1 MLRLSDTVDRKF
13 IDSIRVDHLEVET
26 DSGWEPINHIHQTI
40 LYEKWQLTTE
50 SGLTLFCAD
59 DHIVFDESMEEVF
72 VKNLISDVSRI
83 WTVHGLE
90 LVIDVVNLNIL
101 EHMFDLSLD
110 STNKRFYTEGILSHN
125 STILDAITYALFNKP
140 FRKINKPQLVNTVN
154 NGDCMVEIE
163 FSINNNK
170 YKIMRGIKPNIF
182 EIYENDKM
190 LNQDAA
196 IKDYQQYLED
206 TILRMTYK
214 AFCQIVVIG
223 NATYQPF
230 MKLNPVERRAIVENF
245 LDIDIFT
252 KMNGLLKSRITETKE
267 QINGTS
273 YQVDLSKEKI
283 RMADKIL
290 SSSEESIDV
299 KINDNLIG
307 LDNRKI
313 LVDMC
318 NQEIQKLSTDISNI
332 IINDIIIQKTKTKIS
347 EIETL
352 HTTLSTKHKSLYK
365 EIQFLTN
372 NDNCPT
378 CKQEINTEFKISS
391 LSDKTGKINK
401 YTQAIKDLS
410 EKILNYKN
418 DLADHMQL
426 VDEINNTNNKIRQL
440 ESDMAYQIKDIKRI
454 TEENKKLTS
463 EKENNIKKNMQ
474 EYSTLVGDHLKLT
487 DNRDGLLE
495 NQHLNSIAAILLKDD
510 GIKTKI
516 IKHYLP
522 AMNKLINKY
531 LHLMDF
537 YISYTLDENFSEV
550 IKQAN
555 KESFSYASFSEG
567 EKLRIDLAILFA
579 WREIAKSKNSTNTNL
594 LILDEIFDSSLDGS
608 GIDDF
613 IGIINT
619 VSENTNV
626 FIISHRGDQ
635 VADKFKNTVK
645 FAKLN
650 GFSKIV

>member
-1 MLRLSDTVDRKF
+1 MITFETLRYKNFLSTGNTF
-13 IDSIRVDHLEVET
+13 TTIPL
-26 DSGWEPINHIHQTI
+26 SGNST
-40 LYEKWQLTTE
+40 
-50 SGLTLFCAD
+50 
-59 DHIVFDESMEEVF
+59 
-72 VKNLISDVSRI
+72 NLIVGKNGS
-83 WTVHGLE
+83 G
-90 LVIDVVNLNIL
+90 
-101 EHMFDLSLD
+101 
-110 STNKRFYTEGILSHN
+110 K

-426 VDEINNTNNKIRQL
+426 VDEINNTNNKIRQR

>member
-26 DSGWEPINHIHQTI
+26 DSGWEPITHIHQTI

-59 DHIVFDESMEEVF
+59 DHIVFDEGMEEVF

-83 WTVHGLE
+83 WTVNGLE
-90 LVIDVVNLNIL
+90 LVIDVVNMNIL

-110 STNKRFYTEGILSHN
+110 STNKRFYTAGILSHN

-154 NGDCMVEIE
+154 NGDCMTEIE
-163 FSINNNK
+163 FSLNNKK
-170 YKIMRGIKPNIF
+170 YKIVRGIKPSIF
-182 EIYENDKM
+182 EIYENGKM
-190 LNQDAA
+190 IHQDAA
-196 IKDYQQYLED
+196 IKDYQQYLEEN
-206 TILRMTYK
+206 ILRMTYK

-245 LDIDIFT
+245 LDIDVFT
-252 KMNGLLKSRITETKE
+252 KMNGLLKSRIVETKE

-273 YQVDLSKEKI
+273 YKVDLAKEKI
-283 RMADKIL
+283 RMAEKLL
-290 SSSEESIDV
+290 SSSEESIDA
-299 KINDNLIG
+299 KINANNIG
-307 LDNRKI
+307 LDKKRI
-313 LVDMC
+313 LLAEWNQDMRT
-318 NQEIQKLSTDISNI
+318 LSSDISTI
-332 IINDIIIQKTKTKIS
+332 IINDQIIQKTKAKIR
-347 EIETL
+347 EVETL
-352 HTTLSTKHKSLYK
+352 HTTISTKYKSLNK
-365 EIQFLTN
+365 EVDFLNN
-372 NDNCPT
+372 NDSCPT
-378 CKQEINTEFKISS
+378 CKQEIDEEFKSNNI
-391 LSDKTGKINK
+391 SDKTSKIAK
-401 YTQAIKDLS
+401 YVEAMADLS
-410 EKILNYKN
+410 EKISHYKN
-418 DLADHMQL
+418 DLAGHMEL
-426 VDEINNTNNKIRQL
+426 VDEIDLINTKIRKL
-440 ESDMAYQIKDIKRI
+440 EVDIEYLTKDINRI
-454 TEENKKLTS
+454 SEDNRKLIEEKQ
-463 EKENNIKKNMQ
+463 NNIKKNKE
-474 EYSTLVGDHLKLT
+474 EYSSLVTEHLKLT
-487 DNRDGLLE
+487 DDRDTLLE
-495 NQHLNSIAAILLKDD
+495 NQHQHSIAAILLKDD

-537 YISYTLDENFSEV
+537 YVSYTLDENFSEV

-579 WREIAKSKNSTNTNL
+579 WREIAKAKNSTNTNL
-594 LILDEIFDSSLDGS
+594 LILDEIFDSSLDGA
-608 GIDDF
+608 GVEDF
-613 IGIINT
+613 IGILNT
-619 VSENTNV
+619 ISENTNV

-635 VADKFKNTVK
+635 VADKFQSTLK

-650 GFSKIV
+650 GFSKLV

>member
-1 MLRLSDTVDRKF
+1 MITFETLRYKNFLSTGNTF
-13 IDSIRVDHLEVET
+13 TTIPL
-26 DSGWEPINHIHQTI
+26 SGNST
-40 LYEKWQLTTE
+40 
-50 SGLTLFCAD
+50 
-59 DHIVFDESMEEVF
+59 
-72 VKNLISDVSRI
+72 NLIVGKNGS
-83 WTVHGLE
+83 G
-90 LVIDVVNLNIL
+90 
-101 EHMFDLSLD
+101 
-110 STNKRFYTEGILSHN
+110 K

-154 NGDCMVEIE
+154 NGDCMTEIK

-170 YKIMRGIKPNIF
+170 YKIIRGIKPNIF
-182 EIYENDKM
+182 EIYENGKM

-245 LDIDIFT
+245 LDIDVFT

-290 SSSEESIDV
+290 SSSEESIDA

-313 LVDMC
+313 LVDMY

-391 LSDKTGKINK
+391 LSDKTDKINK

-426 VDEINNTNNKIRQL
+426 VDEINNTNNKIQQL
-440 ESDMAYQIKDIKRI
+440 ESDMAYQIKDITRI

-487 DNRDGLLE
+487 DNRDCLLE

-594 LILDEIFDSSLDGS
+594 LILDEIFDSSLDGN

-650 GFSKIV
+650 GFSKIVSG

>member
-13 IDSIRVDHLEVET
+13 IDSIGVDHLEVET
-26 DSGWEPINHIHQTI
+26 DSGWEPITHIHQTI
-40 LYEKWQLTTE
+40 LYDKWQLTTE

-59 DHIVFDESMEEVF
+59 DHIVFDEGMEEVF

-83 WTVHGLE
+83 WTVNGLE

-110 STNKRFYTEGILSHN
+110 STNKRFYTAGILSHN
-125 STILDAITYALFNKP
+125 STILDAITYGLFNKP

-154 NGDCMVEIE
+154 NGDCVVEIE

-170 YKIMRGIKPNIF
+170 YKIIRGIKPNIF
-182 EIYENDKM
+182 EIYENGKM

-206 TILRMTYK
+206 AILRMTYK

-245 LDIDIFT
+245 LDIDVFT
-252 KMNGLLKSRITETKE
+252 KMNGLLKTRIAETKE

-290 SSSEESIDV
+290 SSSEERIDA
-299 KINDNLIG
+299 KINDNLID

-313 LVDMC
+313 LVDMY

-352 HTTLSTKHKSLYK
+352 HTKLSTKHKIVYK

-378 CKQEINTEFKISS
+378 CQQEINTEFKISS

-426 VDEINNTNNKIRQL
+426 VDEINNTNNKIQQL
-440 ESDMAYQIKDIKRI
+440 ESDMAYQIKDITRI

-474 EYSTLVGDHLKLT
+474 EYSTLVGDHVKLT
-487 DNRDGLLE
+487 DNRDNLLE